1 MLVVYY
7 ESMNRRCS
15 TYKEKEGFY
24 MKMSGL
30 AKIGASLSMVLLLAA
45 CGNTSTDETTEG
57 ITGSVQVDGSST
69 VFPIME
75 GVAEEFSIVNP
86 EARATIGVSGT
97 GGGMEKFIAG
107 ETDIT
112 NASRPMKKE
121 EAALLADAGIE
132 YTEFQIALDGLSVV
146 VNPENDWVDYL
157 TLDELKSIWL
167 EESDV
172 ETWADVREGWPD
184 EKILLFSPGADS
196 GTYDYFDE
204 IILDG
209 EQINKEASL
218 SEDDNVLVQGT
229 KGSENA
235 LSYFGY
241 AYYVENKDTVK
252 IVPIENNNGEVI
264 TPSDET
270 VQDGTY
276 EPLSRPLFFYVNNES
291 IVEND
296 TAYEFAK
303 YTLEMAGEMAT
314 EVGYV
319 ALDDSIYTEGLET
332 LESLR

>member
-1 MLVVYY
+1 MK
-7 ESMNRRCS
+7 MNR
-15 TYKEKEGFY
+15 
-24 MKMSGL
+24 L
-30 AKIGASLSMVLLLAA
+30 AKIGTSLSVALLLAA
-45 CGNTSTDETTEG
+45 CGNEPTDENDTGTNGDTSDGETSEG
-57 ITGSVQVDGSST
+57 LSGSVQVDGSST

-75 GVAEEFSIVNP
+75 GVAEEFSIANP
-86 EARATIGVSGT
+86 DARATIGVSGT

-112 NASRPMKKE
+112 NASRPMKEE
-121 EAALLADAGIE
+121 EAEMLEEAGVE

-146 VNPENDWVDYL
+146 VHPDNDWVDYL

-167 EESDV
+167 EESTV

-184 EKILLFSPGADS
+184 EEILLFSPGTDS

-209 EQINKEASL
+209 EQIDRAATL
-218 SEDDNVLVQGT
+218 SEDDNVLVNGVQGST
-229 KGSENA
+229 NGLA
-235 LSYFGY
+235 YFGY
-241 AYYVENKDTVK
+241 AYYAENMDTVK
-252 IVPIENNNGEVI
+252 IVPIENNDGEII

-276 EPLSRPLFFYVNNES
+276 EPLSRPLFIYVKHESMKENE
-291 IVEND
+291 

-319 ALDDSIYTEGLET
+319 ALDDSIYAESIET
-332 LESLR
+332 LEGLK

>member
-1 MLVVYY
+1 
-7 ESMNRRCS
+7 
-15 TYKEKEGFY
+15 
-24 MKMSGL
+24 MKMTNVSKLGTT
-30 AKIGASLSMVLLLAA
+30 LSIALLLAA
-45 CGNTSTDETTEG
+45 CGNAPTDETDANTSEETTEETG
-57 ITGSVQVDGSST
+57 EGAEGSVQVDGSST

-75 GVAEEFSIVNP
+75 GVAEEFSIANP
-86 EARATIGVSGT
+86 NARATIGVSGT

-112 NASRPMKKE
+112 NASRPMKEE
-121 EAALLADAGIE
+121 EAELLEEAGIE

-172 ETWADVREGWPD
+172 ETWADVRDGWPD
-184 EKILLFSPGADS
+184 EEILLFSPGTDS

-209 EQINKEASL
+209 EQIDREASL

-229 KGSENA
+229 QGSRNA
-235 LSYFGY
+235 LAYFGY
-241 AYYVENKDTVK
+241 AYYAENQDTVK
-252 IVPIENNNGEVI
+252 IVPIENNAGDII
-264 TPSDET
+264 TPTDET

-276 EPLSRPLFFYVNNES
+276 EPLSRPLFIYVNNES
-291 IVEND
+291 MREND
-296 TAYEFAK
+296 LAFEFAK
-303 YTLEMAGEMAT
+303 YTLEMSGEMAT

-319 ALDDSIYTEGLET
+319 ALEDAIYSEGLET
-332 LESLR
+332 LEGLR